1 MGFLKQDAPVVDYEE
16 WRKGTRAERIVPM
29 ARHWAEVGFGTPV
42 VLHLFYVLKI
52 LAYILVAWLIVLTTT
67 GIDGFT
73 NVAQWYAEPIVFE
86 KVVLYTML
94 FEVVGLGCGFGPL
107 NNRFFPPMGS
117 ILYWLRPK
125 TIRLPPWPNRI
136 PLTKGTTRTP
146 LDALLYGALLVVLAV
161 ALFTDGTGPIPALN
175 TSVGVLPQWQIWT
188 ILGLLAVLGLR
199 DKVIFLAA
207 RGEVYASLTVC
218 FLFAGADIIIA
229 AKLVCLVI
237 WLGAATS
244 KLNKHF
250 PFVISTMMSNNPVF
264 RPRWIKRMFFEHF
277 PDDLRPGRPSR
288 WLAHFSTAIEG
299 LVPLVLFFSHGGWP
313 TAIAAFVM
321 VCFHFGILSSIPMG
335 VPLEWNVFMMFSVLA
350 LFVGH
355 AQVGL
360 GDMSTPLPIA
370 LFVVVAG
377 TVVMGNLFPRKVSFL
392 PGMRYYAGNWDTG
405 LWCVKPSASAK
416 IENGIVSIASM
427 PQAQMEKFYGSPETA
442 EMYLYMGYAFR
453 SFNSHGRAMFALAHR
468 AMAGFN
474 EDDYVLTD
482 GERICSTA
490 IGWNF
495 GDGHMHNE
503 QLIEALHERCHFE
516 PGEVRIVLIDGQPIH
531 RQRQEYRLVDAATGE
546 FERGYVNV
554 ADLVTRQPWDDTAPV
569 HVTWKKDSA
578 DAHDVGGDPQA
589 TQPMTSRTLT
599 SSRPCNES
607 SRATSRCLRQCASAA
622 APSPERRICIRRR

>member
-16 WRKGTRAERIVPM
+16 WSKGSRAEKIVPM
-29 ARHWAEVGFGTPV
+29 AKHWAEVGFGTPV
-42 VLHLFYVLKI
+42 VLHLFYVVKI
-52 LAYILVAWLIVLTTT
+52 LLYILGGWLFALATK

-73 NVAQWYAEPIVFE
+73 NVASWCAEPIVFE

-117 ILYWLRPK
+117 VLYWLRPN
-125 TIRLPPWPNRI
+125 TIRLPPWPSRV

-146 LDALLYGALLVVLAV
+146 FDAALYGVLLVMLLV
-161 ALFTDGTGPIPALN
+161 ALFSDGTGPVPALG
-175 TSVGVLPQWQIWT
+175 TTVGVLPMWQIWT

-207 RGEVYASLTVC
+207 RGEVYASFTVA
-218 FLFAGADIIIA
+218 FLFVGYGVDMIIA

-264 RPRWIKRMFFEHF
+264 RPRWIKRRFFEHF
-277 PDDLRPGRPSR
+277 PDDLRPGRLSR

-313 TAIAAFVM
+313 TAIAAFIM
-321 VCFHFGILSSIPMG
+321 LCFHFGILSSIPMG

-355 AQVGL
+355 AEVGL
-360 GDMSTPLPIA
+360 GDMTTPLPVL
-370 LFVVVAG
+370 LFAVVAG
-377 TVVMGNLFPRKVSFL
+377 TVVIGNLFPRKVSFL

-405 LWCVKPSASAK
+405 LWCVKPSAAEK
-416 IENGIVSIASM
+416 IEANVVSIASM
-427 PQAQMEKFYGSPETA
+427 PQAQMERYYGSPETA
-442 EMYLYMGYAFR
+442 QMYLYMGYAFR
-453 SFNSHGRAMFALAHR
+453 AFNTHGRAMFTLVHR
-468 AMAGFN
+468 AMAGQN

-503 QLIEALHERCHFE
+503 QLIEALQERCHFE
-516 PGEVRIVLIDGQPIH
+516 PGEIRILLLDAQPIH
-531 RQRQEYRLVDAATGE
+531 KQRQEYRLVDAATGE
-546 FERGYVNV
+546 FERGYVKV
-554 ADLVTRQPWDDTAPV
+554 ADMVTRQPWDDTVPV
-569 HVTWKKDSA
+569 HVTWEKDSA
-578 DAHDVGGDPQA
+578 DA
-589 TQPMTSRTLT
+589 T
-599 SSRPCNES
+599 
-607 SRATSRCLRQCASAA
+607 
-622 APSPERRICIRRR
+622 

>member
-1 MGFLKQDAPVVDYEE
+1 MGFLKQDAPVVDYEQ
-16 WRKGTRAERIVPM
+16 WSKGTRAEKIVPM

-42 VLHLFYVLKI
+42 VLHLFYVVKI
-52 LAYILVAWLIVLTTT
+52 LLYILGGWLFALATKD
-67 GIDGFT
+67 IDGFT
-73 NVAQWYAEPIVFE
+73 NVASWYAEPIVFE

-94 FEVVGLGCGFGPL
+94 FEVIGLGCGFGPL

-117 ILYWLRPK
+117 ILYWLRPN
-125 TIRLPPWPNRI
+125 TIRLPPWPNRV
-136 PLTKGTTRTP
+136 PLTTGSTRTP
-146 LDALLYGALLVVLAV
+146 VDALLYAALLVMLLV
-161 ALFTDGTGPIPALN
+161 ALFSNGTGPIPGLE
-175 TSVGVLPQWQIWT
+175 TTVGVLPMWQIWT

-207 RGEVYASLTVC
+207 RGEVYASFTVA
-218 FLFAGADIIIA
+218 FLFAGVDMIVA

-264 RPRWIKRMFFEHF
+264 RPRFIKRKFFEHF
-277 PDDLRPGRPSR
+277 PDDLRPGRLSR

-321 VCFHFGILSSIPMG
+321 LCFHFGILSSIPMG

-355 AQVGL
+355 SQVGL
-360 GDMSTPLPIA
+360 TDMTTPLPLL
-370 LFVVVAG
+370 LFIVVAG
-377 TVVMGNLFPRKVSFL
+377 TVITGNLAPRKVSFL
-392 PGMRYYAGNWDTG
+392 PGMRYYAGNWDTT
-405 LWCVKPSASAK
+405 LWCVKPSAADK
-416 IENGIVSIASM
+416 IEKNIVSIASM
-427 PQAQMEKFYGSPETA
+427 PQAQMERYYGSPETA
-442 EMYLYMGYAFR
+442 QMYLYMGYAFR
-453 SFNSHGRAMFALAHR
+453 AFNTHGRAMFTLAHR
-468 AMAGFN
+468 AMAGQN

-503 QLIEALHERCHFE
+503 QLIAAMQERCHFE
-516 PGEVRIVLIDGQPIH
+516 PGEIRILLLDAQPIH
-531 RQRQEYRLVDAATGE
+531 KQSQEYRLVDAATGE
-546 FERGYVNV
+546 FERGYVKV
-554 ADLVTRQPWDDTAPV
+554 ADMVTRQPWDDTVPV
-569 HVTWKKDSA
+569 HVTWEKDSA
-578 DAHDVGGDPQA
+578 DA
-589 TQPMTSRTLT
+589 T
-599 SSRPCNES
+599 
-607 SRATSRCLRQCASAA
+607 
-622 APSPERRICIRRR
+622 

>member
-1 MGFLKQDAPVVDYEE
+1 MGFLKQDAPVVDHEQ
-16 WRKGTRAERIVPM
+16 WSKGTRAEKIVPM

-42 VLHLFYVLKI
+42 VLHLFYVVKI
-52 LAYILVAWLIVLTTT
+52 LLYILGGWLFALATK

-73 NVAQWYAEPIVFE
+73 NVASWYAEPIVFE

-94 FEVVGLGCGFGPL
+94 FEVIGLGCGFGPL

-117 ILYWLRPK
+117 ILYWLRPN
-125 TIRLPPWPNRI
+125 TIRLPPWPNRV
-136 PLTKGTTRTP
+136 PLTTGSTRTP
-146 LDALLYGALLVVLAV
+146 ADALLYAALLVMLLV
-161 ALFTDGTGPIPALN
+161 ALFSNGTGPIPALE
-175 TSVGVLPQWQIWT
+175 TTVGVLPMWQIWT

-207 RGEVYASLTVC
+207 RGEVYASFTVA
-218 FLFAGADIIIA
+218 FLFAGVDMIVA

-264 RPRWIKRMFFEHF
+264 RPRFIKRRFFEHF
-277 PDDLRPGRPSR
+277 PDDLRPGRLSR

-321 VCFHFGILSSIPMG
+321 LCFHFGILSSIPMG

-355 AQVGL
+355 SQVGL
-360 GDMSTPLPIA
+360 TDMTTPLPLL
-370 LFVVVAG
+370 LFIVVAG
-377 TVVMGNLFPRKVSFL
+377 TVIVGNLAPRKVSFL
-392 PGMRYYAGNWDTG
+392 PGMRYYAGNWDTT
-405 LWCVKPSASAK
+405 LWCVKPSAAEK
-416 IENGIVSIASM
+416 IEKNIVSIASM
-427 PQAQMEKFYGSPETA
+427 PQAQMERYYGSPETA
-442 EMYLYMGYAFR
+442 QMYLYMGYAFR
-453 SFNSHGRAMFALAHR
+453 AFNTHGRAMFTLAHR
-468 AMAGFN
+468 AMAGQN

-503 QLIEALHERCHFE
+503 QLIAAMQERCHFE
-516 PGEVRIVLIDGQPIH
+516 PGEIRILLLDAQPIH
-531 RQRQEYRLVDAATGE
+531 KQRQEYRLVDAATGE
-546 FERGYVNV
+546 FERGYVKV
-554 ADLVTRQPWDDTAPV
+554 ADMVTRQPWDDTVPV
-569 HVTWKKDSA
+569 HVTWEKDSA
-578 DAHDVGGDPQA
+578 DA
-589 TQPMTSRTLT
+589 T
-599 SSRPCNES
+599 
-607 SRATSRCLRQCASAA
+607 
-622 APSPERRICIRRR
+622 

>member
-1 MGFLKQDAPVVDYEE
+1 MGFLKQDAPVVDHEQ
-16 WRKGTRAERIVPM
+16 WSKGTRAEKIVPM

-42 VLHLFYVLKI
+42 VLHLFYVVKI
-52 LAYILVAWLIVLTTT
+52 LLYILGGWLFALAAK

-73 NVAQWYAEPIVFE
+73 NVASWYAEPIVFE

-94 FEVVGLGCGFGPL
+94 FEVIGLGCGFGPL

-117 ILYWLRPK
+117 ILYWLRPN
-125 TIRLPPWPNRI
+125 TIRLPPWPKRV
-136 PLTKGTTRTP
+136 PLTTGSTRTP
-146 LDALLYGALLVVLAV
+146 VDALLYAALLVMLLV
-161 ALFTDGTGPIPALN
+161 ALFSNGTGPIPALE
-175 TSVGVLPQWQIWT
+175 TTVGVLPMWQIWT

-207 RGEVYASLTVC
+207 RGEVYASFTVA
-218 FLFAGADIIIA
+218 FLFAGVDMIVA

-264 RPRWIKRMFFEHF
+264 RPRFIKRRFFEHF
-277 PDDLRPGRPSR
+277 PDDLRPGRLSR

-321 VCFHFGILSSIPMG
+321 LCFHFGILSSIPMG

-355 AQVGL
+355 SQVGL
-360 GDMSTPLPIA
+360 TDMTTPLPLL
-370 LFVVVAG
+370 LFIVVVG
-377 TVVMGNLFPRKVSFL
+377 TVITGNLAPRKVSFL
-392 PGMRYYAGNWDTG
+392 PGMRYYAGNWDTT
-405 LWCVKPSASAK
+405 LWCVKPSAADK
-416 IENGIVSIASM
+416 IEKNIVSIASM
-427 PQAQMEKFYGSPETA
+427 PQAQMERYYGSPETA
-442 EMYLYMGYAFR
+442 QMYLYMGYAFR
-453 SFNSHGRAMFALAHR
+453 AFNTHGRAMFTLAHR
-468 AMAGFN
+468 AMAGQN

-503 QLIEALHERCHFE
+503 QLIAAMQERCHFE
-516 PGEVRIVLIDGQPIH
+516 PGEIRILLLDAQPIH
-531 RQRQEYRLVDAATGE
+531 KQRQEYRLVDAATGE
-546 FERGYVNV
+546 FERGYVKV
-554 ADLVTRQPWDDTAPV
+554 ADMVTRQPWDDTVPV
-569 HVTWKKDSA
+569 HVTWEKDSA
-578 DAHDVGGDPQA
+578 DA
-589 TQPMTSRTLT
+589 T
-599 SSRPCNES
+599 
-607 SRATSRCLRQCASAA
+607 
-622 APSPERRICIRRR
+622 